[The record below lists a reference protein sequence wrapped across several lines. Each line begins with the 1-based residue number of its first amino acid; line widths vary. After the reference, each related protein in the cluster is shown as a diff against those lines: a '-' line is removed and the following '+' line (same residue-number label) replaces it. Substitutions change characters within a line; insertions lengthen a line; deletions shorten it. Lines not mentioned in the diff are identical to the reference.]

1 MDNAST
7 NNNAHIRFAWIA
19 AIFVGFV
26 GTMMFRNENAGFAA
40 GTLVAG
46 LVIGLLASPFVYLA
60 SRLFGK
66 SQWLWYHWL
75 NAATFV
81 FLAIEIGKWIYFS

>member
-1 MDNAST
+1 MAMENT
-7 NNNAHIRFAWIA
+7 LTGNNFHIRFAWVA

-46 LVIGLLASPFVYLA
+46 LVIGLSASPFVYLA

-66 SQWLWYHWL
+66 SQ
-75 NAATFV
+75 
-81 FLAIEIGKWIYFS
+81 